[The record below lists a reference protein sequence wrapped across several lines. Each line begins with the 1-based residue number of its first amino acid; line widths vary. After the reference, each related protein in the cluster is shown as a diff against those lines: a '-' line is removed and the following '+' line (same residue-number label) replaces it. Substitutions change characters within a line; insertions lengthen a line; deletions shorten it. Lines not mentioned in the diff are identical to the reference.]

1 LTIYLFTLVKI
12 PNIKVGFHS
21 NSYKIIFLGIN
32 NKDGPPE
39 KLYNWSGIYVNGY
52 MGANILKYKKIKPK
66 KIYEEVA
73 ETIYELI
80 RSGQL
85 QPGDKLDS
93 VTQLAENFNVG
104 RSAIREALT
113 ALRAMGLIEIR
124 QGEGTYV
131 REFET
136 EQITF
141 PLSTAI
147 LMNKE
152 DIAHLLEVRKI
163 LELGTVFAAAQ
174 KRTDSQLKAMEV
186 ALEDMKLVNGDEELG
201 EKADLAFHLAIAE
214 GSQNPLLT
222 SLMNHV
228 SGLMGETMKETRR
241 LWLYSKQTTTYRLYE
256 EHASIYQAIKEQDK
270 ELARSLMLEHIENV
284 ERVLHNFLAKTKVKS
299 E

>member
-1 LTIYLFTLVKI
+1 
-12 PNIKVGFHS
+12 
-21 NSYKIIFLGIN
+21 
-32 NKDGPPE
+32 
-39 KLYNWSGIYVNGY
+39 
-52 MGANILKYKKIKPK
+52 MQYKKIKPK

-73 ETIYELI
+73 EAIHGMI

-93 VTQLAENFNVG
+93 VQQLAENFQVG

-136 EQITF
+136 AQISF

-147 LMNKE
+147 LMNAE
-152 DIAHLLEVRKI
+152 DTAHLLEVRKI
-163 LELGTVFAAAQ
+163 LEAGTVFSAAR
-174 KRTDSQLKAMEV
+174 KRTDIQLQAMEG
-186 ALEDMKLVNGDEELG
+186 ALEEMKRANGNEELG
-201 EKADLAFHLAIAE
+201 EKADLQFHLAIAE
-214 GSQNPLLT
+214 SSQNPLLI

-241 LWLYSKQTTTYRLYE
+241 LWLYSKQTTTDRLHD
-256 EHASIYQAIKEQDK
+256 EHYAIYQAIKEQDA
-270 ELARSLMLEHIENV
+270 ERARSLMLSHIENV
-284 ERVLHNFLAKTKVKS
+284 EDILHKYINQSKTNTL
-299 E
+299 